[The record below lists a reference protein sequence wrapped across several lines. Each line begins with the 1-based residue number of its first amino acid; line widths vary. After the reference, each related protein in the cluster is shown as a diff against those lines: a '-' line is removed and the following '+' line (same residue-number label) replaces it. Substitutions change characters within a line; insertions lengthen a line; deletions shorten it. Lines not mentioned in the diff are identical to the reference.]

1 MGQRFDVVALGELVI
16 DLVPEH
22 TPGCRMAF
30 APKPG
35 GAPGNVAVGVAR
47 LGGRAA
53 MLSKVG
59 DDAFGRLLIETLR
72 DAGVSADLSPLLGQP
87 CHELPHRIARHRT
100 PPEASGP
107 TEPTAPIQTVPVSGQ
122 APEREA
128 DFPSAPIVVDGMR
141 TRTVTE

>member
-1 MGQRFDVVALGELVI
+1 MALGQRFDVVALGELVI

-22 TPGCRMAF
+22 RPDGRMAF

-72 DAGVSADLSPLLGQP
+72 GRRRRRGRSLEHARGQDL
-87 CHELPHRIARHRT
+87 ARGR
-100 PPEASGP
+100 
-107 TEPTAPIQTVPVSGQ
+107 
-122 APEREA
+122 
-128 DFPSAPIVVDGMR
+128 DGR
-141 TRTVTE
+141 CGGRS